1 MKTTR
6 SQIFESNSSSSHSLT
21 IGGKVVRPSKLKDT
35 NTYTIH
41 GGEFGWGYETYSYP
55 ASKISYTAVEAISTN
70 NEILKDWLEEIIKEM
85 YKVDEVEYDFST
97 EYDNGKNCS
106 YIDHQSY
113 GTVADSVSSKSELEQ
128 FLFGDCSRLI
138 IDNDNH

>member
-1 MKTTR
+1 MKTVRHNT
-6 SQIFESNSSSSHSLT
+6 FETNSSSSHSLT

-35 NTYTIH
+35 NTYTIY
-41 GGEFGWGYETYSYP
+41 GGEYGWGYETYSDP
-55 ASKISYTAVEAISTN
+55 ASKISYTAVEALSTN
-70 NEILKDWLEEIIKEM
+70 NETLKDWLEEIIKEM
-85 YKVDEVEYDFST
+85 YKVDEVVYDFST
-97 EYDNGKNCS
+97 EYGNGKDHA

-128 FLFGDCSRLI
+128 FLFGDCSRLT